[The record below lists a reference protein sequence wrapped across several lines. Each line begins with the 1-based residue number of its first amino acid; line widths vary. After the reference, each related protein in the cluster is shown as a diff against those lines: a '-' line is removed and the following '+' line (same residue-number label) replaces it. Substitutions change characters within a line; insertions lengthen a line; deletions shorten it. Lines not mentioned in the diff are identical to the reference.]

1 MSFYMLK
8 KILNKIQKLEGQKQ
22 IKQDKLSE
30 IKNEISDI
38 DTKLKK
44 LYIFKKEYEKME
56 SDSKEY
62 LNSLKWEGIYLGMR
76 VIFY

>member
-62 LNSLKWEGIYLGMR
+62 LNSLK
-76 VIFY
+76 